1 MMYQLTVSDELKQ
14 HLVVLSL
21 TEDQVKRPAADVVF
35 DVIGAEPAQLVD
47 AGILAEG
54 QIEDLKILQ
63 EAIFD
68 HDAQGSFIRDTVSFR
83 AGQQELDPDAPISR
97 AFTQSER
104 EGIKYMR
111 GDLIVIGAGQLPPGS
126 GAAKAAAMDFT
137 PGDGVQPQATATG
150 GTSTEDQVRDL
161 SRIMFLHQIARGFPV
176 DVTKE
181 LPELTEV
188 IAWAETNELIEIDVQ
203 KVAYKLTTKGKR
215 MHDSY
220 IEEAQDLIKRFD
232 IYGNV
237 DSDNSGIYFDT
248 GLGRDLR
255 VPAFEMEGVD
265 PFRAR
270 FLLGISDGEWDN
282 LSNWPELFN
291 QESWYRQVFA
301 PIEQAPSVE
310 NIGRDKMAEIMTKAK
325 SILRQEQQEKQNR
338 Q

>member
-1 MMYQLTVSDELKQ
+1 MNYQLTVTDEQRQ

-21 TEDQVKRPAADVVF
+21 PPDQINRPAADIVF
-35 DVIGAEPAQLVD
+35 DIVGAEAEQLVD

-54 QIEDLKILQ
+54 QVDDLKILQ
-63 EAIFD
+63 GAIFD
-68 HDAQGSFIRDTVSFR
+68 HDAQGSFIRETVSFR
-83 AGQQELDPDAPISR
+83 AGLQELDPDGPISR
-97 AFTQSER
+97 AFQQSER
-104 EGIKYMR
+104 DGVKYMR
-111 GDLIVIGAGQLPPGS
+111 GDLTVLGTGPLPASPSVPMTAATNTAKVAPGS
-126 GAAKAAAMDFT
+126 S
-137 PGDGVQPQATATG
+137 
-150 GTSTEDQVRDL
+150 TSDQVRDL
-161 SRIMFLHQIARGFPV
+161 SRVMFIHQIARGYV
-176 DVTKE
+176 IDVTKE

-188 IAWAETNELIEIDVQ
+188 IAWAEANELIEIDVQ
-203 KVAYKLTTKGKR
+203 KVAYKLTEKGKR

-237 DSDNSGIYFDT
+237 DCDNSGIYFDT

-255 VPAFEMEGVD
+255 VPAFEMEGLD

-270 FLLGISDGEWDN
+270 FLLGINDGEWDN
-282 LSNWPELFN
+282 LSNWPEVFN

-310 NIGRDKMAEIMTKAK
+310 NIGQEKMAEIITKAK
-325 SILRQEQQEKQNR
+325 SILRLEQQNR

>member
-1 MMYQLTVSDELKQ
+1 MIYQLTVADEQKQ

-21 TEDQVKRPAADVVF
+21 TGETALRPAADVVF
-35 DVIGAEPAQLVD
+35 DVLGSDPGPLVSS
-47 AGILAEG
+47 GILAEG
-54 QIEDLKILQ
+54 QIEDFKLLQ
-63 EAIFD
+63 QAIFD
-68 HDAQGSFIRDTVSFR
+68 RDAEGMFIRETVHFQ
-83 AGQQELDPDAPISR
+83 ANGQELDPDGPISR
-97 AFTQSER
+97 AFNQSER
-104 EGIKYMR
+104 DGIKYMR
-111 GDLIVIGAGQLPPGS
+111 GELTVLGTIAPMSSPAQAKDS
-126 GAAKAAAMDFT
+126 TTCGAAT
-137 PGDGVQPQATATG
+137 SG
-150 GTSTEDQVRDL
+150 GRSTNDQVRDL
-161 SRIMFLHQIARGFPV
+161 SRVMALHQIAIGYPI

-188 IAWAETNELIEIDVQ
+188 IAWAESNELIEIDVQ
-203 KVAYKLTTKGKR
+203 KVAYKLTAKGRR

-270 FLLGISDGEWDN
+270 FLLGINDGEWDK
-282 LSNWPELFN
+282 LSNWPEVFN
-291 QESWYRQVFA
+291 QESWYGQIFA
-301 PIEQAPSVE
+301 PIEQAPSLEEV
-310 NIGRDKMAEIMTKAK
+310 GREKMAEIMTRAK
-325 SILRQEQQEKQNR
+325 SILRQEQQNR